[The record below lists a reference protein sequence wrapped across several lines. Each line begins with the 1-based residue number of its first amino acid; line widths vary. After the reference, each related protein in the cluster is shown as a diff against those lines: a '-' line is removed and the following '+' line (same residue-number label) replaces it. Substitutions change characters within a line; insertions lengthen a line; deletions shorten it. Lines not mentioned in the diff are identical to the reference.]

1 MKDSLK
7 AGENYGDIHMKP
19 IKLKWTPELVRKFWD
34 GLAHTR
40 LLELGFS
47 RQVGKS
53 LITAIEHELPG
64 DGRILDFGAG
74 DGDLIKLLCER
85 GYLTAA
91 YEDSNER
98 QKVIKQNLNQHDN
111 FLGTIDKNSDETFNA
126 VIMAEVIEHIL
137 DEELDETLNKIASLI
152 KPGGVLVVTTPNN
165 EDLELNMS
173 YCPES
178 NLLFHRWQHVRSFT
192 DQSLK
197 GLLTKYGVEE
207 IVSHQL
213 ELNDH
218 VFLPGDKM
226 WSQSENGSPPSFL
239 NEIRQNIPVKTGGE
253 QNLLYLGRKAA

>member
-1 MKDSLK
+1 
-7 AGENYGDIHMKP
+7 MKP
-19 IKLKWTPELVRKFWD
+19 QKLKWTPELVRKFWD

-40 LLELGFS
+40 LPELGFS

-53 LITAIEHELPG
+53 LIIAIEHELPR

-91 YEDSNER
+91 YEDSKER
-98 QKVIKQNLNQHDN
+98 QTVLKQNLGQHEN
-111 FLGTIDKNSDETFNA
+111 FLGTIDKHSNETFEV

-137 DEELDETLNKIASLI
+137 DEELDETLNKIARLI
-152 KPGGVLVVTTPNN
+152 EPGGLIVVTTPNN
-165 EDLELNMS
+165 EDLEMNMA

-178 NLLFHRWQHVRSFT
+178 NLIFHRWQHVRSFT

-197 GLLTKYGVEE
+197 ELLARYGVEE
-207 IVSHQL
+207 IVSHQV

-226 WSQSENGSPPSFL
+226 WSQNENGEPPSFL

-253 QNLLYLGRKAA
+253 QNLLYLGRTSD